1 MKRSKTQ
8 RTSGVLVHITSLPGP
23 YGIGEIGDA
32 AKKFVNDLAKM
43 GQHYWQILPTN
54 FPEKHNSP
62 YDTNSA
68 FAQNPFLISLDEL
81 IKDGLI
87 MRSDLNPMPEFS
99 ERKVEF
105 EKLKTWK
112 YSILK
117 KAVTN
122 FLLGDED
129 NLIEYRK
136 FCNEHD
142 FWLNDYALFM
152 VIKDI
157 EDQIDWTYWESGYKN
172 RKKETIEDLELR
184 YNSEIEEIKT
194 LQFLF
199 DRQWRSLKAHACKKG
214 IKLIGD
220 IPIYISFN
228 SSDVWMN
235 QELFKLD
242 EDCKMQFQSGV
253 PPDYFMESGQLWGHP
268 IYDWQKHQDS
278 NFAWWINRIDH
289 MMKYVDIIRID
300 HFNGLAKYWEIP
312 IEDVD
317 ATQGQWVEAKGSE
330 LLENVFKNNG
340 NVNLIAEDL
349 GEAAADAAILRNKH
363 DIPGMSILQ
372 FSFYEIEKLR
382 DMEENTVLYTGTHD
396 NDTSIGWY
404 ESLNDKL
411 SKNEIDTLKN
421 VLKSDLKE
429 VNWHMI
435 EYSLQSRA
443 MTVIVPI
450 QDILGLGSDARM
462 NTPGT
467 INDKNWSWRMNG
479 SELKNSMMEKMKNIT
494 EKANRA

>member
-8 RTSGVLVHITSLPGP
+8 RASGVLVHITSLPGP

-242 EDCKMQFQSGV
+242 EDCKMKFQSGV

-278 NFAWWINRIDH
+278 NFSWWIDRINH

-372 FSFYEIEKLR
+372 FSFYEIENLR

>member
-1 MKRSKTQ
+1 
-8 RTSGVLVHITSLPGP
+8 VHITSLPGP

-278 NFAWWINRIDH
+278 NFSWWIDRINH

-349 GEAAADAAILRNKH
+349 GEAAADAPILRNKH

-372 FSFYEIEKLR
+372 FSFYEIENLR

>member
-87 MRSDLNPMPEFS
+87 MRSDLNPIPEFS

-136 FCNEHD
+136 FCNEQG

-312 IEDVD
+312 IKDVD

-372 FSFYEIEKLR
+372 FSFYEIENLR

>member
-32 AKKFVNDLAKM
+32 AKKFVNDLSKM

-199 DRQWRSLKAHACKKG
+199 DRQWKSLKAHACKKG

-278 NFAWWINRIDH
+278 NFSWWINRINH

-372 FSFYEIEKLR
+372 FSFYEIENLR

>member
-242 EDCKMQFQSGV
+242 ENCKMQFQSGV

-312 IEDVD
+312 IKDVD

-372 FSFYEIEKLR
+372 FSFYEIENLR

-450 QDILGLGSDARM
+450 QDILGLGSDSRM

-467 INDKNWSWRMNG
+467 INDENWSWRMNG
-479 SELKNSMMEKMKNIT
+479 NELKNSMMEKMKNIT

>member
-242 EDCKMQFQSGV
+242 ENCKMQFQSGV

-278 NFAWWINRIDH
+278 NFSWWIDRINH

-372 FSFYEIEKLR
+372 FSFYEIENLR

>member
-184 YNSEIEEIKT
+184 YNSEIEEIKI

-199 DRQWRSLKAHACKKG
+199 DRQWRSLKAHARKKG

-242 EDCKMQFQSGV
+242 ENCKMQFQSGV

-349 GEAAADAAILRNKH
+349 GEAAADAAILRNEY

-372 FSFYEIEKLR
+372 FSFYEPNDLK

-404 ESLNDKL
+404 GSLNEKL
-411 SKNEIDTLKN
+411 TESEIDLLKN
-421 VLKSDLKE
+421 ILELSSKE
-429 VNWHMI
+429 VNWSMI
-435 EYSLQSRA
+435 EYSFQSPA
-443 MTVIVPI
+443 TTVIVPI

-467 INDKNWSWRMNG
+467 ISNRNWSWRMAPD
-479 SELKNSMMEKMKNIT
+479 ELKDFMMKKVKNIT
-494 EKANRA
+494 QRTNRA

>member
-87 MRSDLNPMPEFS
+87 MRSDLNPIPEFS

-312 IEDVD
+312 IKDVD

-372 FSFYEIEKLR
+372 FSFYEIENLR

>member
-242 EDCKMQFQSGV
+242 ENCKMQFQSGV

-278 NFAWWINRIDH
+278 NFSWWINRIDH

-372 FSFYEIEKLR
+372 FSFYEIENLR

-467 INDKNWSWRMNG
+467 INDENWSWRMNG
-479 SELKNSMMEKMKNIT
+479 NELKNSMMEKMKNIT

>member
-199 DRQWRSLKAHACKKG
+199 DRQWKSLKAHACKKG

-372 FSFYEIEKLR
+372 FSFYEIENLR

>member
-372 FSFYEIEKLR
+372 FSFYEIENLR

-467 INDKNWSWRMNG
+467 INDENWSWRMNG
-479 SELKNSMMEKMKNIT
+479 NELKNSMMEKMKNIT

>member
-8 RTSGVLVHITSLPGP
+8 RTSGVLVHITSLPGS

-87 MRSDLNPMPEFS
+87 MRSDLNPIPEFN

-136 FCNEHD
+136 FCNEQD

-157 EDQIDWTYWESGYKN
+157 EDQTDWTYWESDYKN
-172 RKKETIEDLELR
+172 RKKETLEDVELR

-199 DRQWRSLKAHACKKG
+199 DRQWRSLKTHACKKG

-228 SSDVWMN
+228 SSDVWVN

-242 EDCKMQFQSGV
+242 GDCKMQFQSGV

-278 NFAWWINRIDH
+278 NFSWWINRIDH

-330 LLENVFKNNG
+330 LLENVFKNNE

-363 DIPGMSILQ
+363 DIPGMGILQ
-372 FSFYEIEKLR
+372 FSFYDIENLR

-404 ESLNDKL
+404 ESLHDKL

>member
-199 DRQWRSLKAHACKKG
+199 DRQWRSLKAHACKKR

-268 IYDWQKHQDS
+268 IYDWKKHQDS

-312 IEDVD
+312 IKDVD

-372 FSFYEIEKLR
+372 FSFYEIENLR

>member
-87 MRSDLNPMPEFS
+87 MRSDLSPIPEFS

-184 YNSEIEEIKT
+184 YNSEIEEIKI

-199 DRQWRSLKAHACKKG
+199 DRQWRSLKAHARKKG

-278 NFAWWINRIDH
+278 NFSWWINRIDH

-312 IEDVD
+312 IKDVD

-372 FSFYEIEKLR
+372 FSFYEIENLR

-479 SELKNSMMEKMKNIT
+479 SELKNAMMEKMKNIT

>member
-136 FCNEHD
+136 FCNEQG

-199 DRQWRSLKAHACKKG
+199 DRQWRSLKAYACKKG

-278 NFAWWINRIDH
+278 NFSWWIDRINH

-372 FSFYEIEKLR
+372 FSFYEIENLR

>member
-105 EKLKTWK
+105 DRLKTWK

-136 FCNEHD
+136 FCNEQG

-312 IEDVD
+312 IKDVD

-372 FSFYEIEKLR
+372 FSFYEIENLR

-467 INDKNWSWRMNG
+467 INDENWSWRMNG
-479 SELKNSMMEKMKNIT
+479 NELKNSMMEKMKNIT

>member
-242 EDCKMQFQSGV
+242 EDCKMKFQSGV

-278 NFAWWINRIDH
+278 NFSWWIDRINH

-372 FSFYEIEKLR
+372 FSFYEIENLR

>member
-278 NFAWWINRIDH
+278 NFSWWIDRINH

-372 FSFYEIEKLR
+372 FSFYEIENLR

>member
-1 MKRSKTQ
+1 
-8 RTSGVLVHITSLPGP
+8 VHITSLPGP

-278 NFAWWINRIDH
+278 NFSWWIDRINH

-312 IEDVD
+312 IKDVD

-372 FSFYEIEKLR
+372 FSFYEIENLR

-467 INDKNWSWRMNG
+467 INDENWSWRMNG

>member
-199 DRQWRSLKAHACKKG
+199 DRQWKSLKAHACKKG

-242 EDCKMQFQSGV
+242 ENCKMQFQSGV

-268 IYDWQKHQDS
+268 IYDWKKHQDS
-278 NFAWWINRIDH
+278 NFSWWIDRINH

-372 FSFYEIEKLR
+372 FSFYEIENLR

>member
-242 EDCKMQFQSGV
+242 ENCKMQFQSGV

-372 FSFYEIEKLR
+372 FSFYEIENLR

-467 INDKNWSWRMNG
+467 INDENWSWRMNG
-479 SELKNSMMEKMKNIT
+479 NELKNSMMEKMKNIT

>member
-242 EDCKMQFQSGV
+242 ENCKMQFQSGV

-312 IEDVD
+312 IKDVD

-372 FSFYEIEKLR
+372 FSFYEIENLR

>member
-8 RTSGVLVHITSLPGP
+8 RASGVLVHITSLPGP

-278 NFAWWINRIDH
+278 NFSWWIDRINH

-372 FSFYEIEKLR
+372 FSFYEIENLR

>member
-312 IEDVD
+312 IKDVD

-372 FSFYEIEKLR
+372 FSFYEIENLR

-467 INDKNWSWRMNG
+467 INDENWSWRMNG
-479 SELKNSMMEKMKNIT
+479 NELKNSMMEKMKNIT

>member
-87 MRSDLNPMPEFS
+87 MKSDLNPMPEFS

-278 NFAWWINRIDH
+278 NFSWWIDRINH

-372 FSFYEIEKLR
+372 FSFYEIENLR